1 MPRWHCLLT
10 LTLLEICVCVCL
22 QYAVVKIY
30 IFSFWKFSKDLP
42 ACFGWWVHGECP
54 WQLIGD
60 ARSALGLALLPALYF
75 VCLQTVVMLNA
86 NRGCTVRMAV
96 LLQRN
101 KNITTGCACV
111 SPTVI
116 QSTCQQMG
124 EERETK
130 GKQAVRECRRP
141 WPVFFTIYLFGCGG
155 WNLWSS
161 LRPAGSLVAACRI
174 CIHMY
179 VCI

>member
-1 MPRWHCLLT
+1 MPTKVPRWHCLLT
-10 LTLLEICVCVCL
+10 LTLLEIYVCVYVSSIQL
-22 QYAVVKIY
+22 LKYIFFHSESSHRLSINAVV
-30 IFSFWKFSKDLP
+30 SKDLP
-42 ACFGWWVHGECP
+42 ACFGWWVHRECP

-60 ARSALGLALLPALYF
+60 ARSTLGLALLPALYF

-101 KNITTGCACV
+101 KNITAGCARV

-130 GKQAVRECRRP
+130 GKQAIRECRRP
-141 WPVFFTIYLFGCGG
+141 WPVFFTIYLFGCT
-155 WNLWSS
+155 
-161 LRPAGSLVAACRI
+161 RC
-174 CIHMY
+174 
-179 VCI
+179 